1 MTQLFLL
8 FAKKSTIF
16 ATVKN
21 SYDRQLFSKLRIS
34 DCKEEFHDENQKND
48 MFFVQGKK
56 TKNVN
61 IRAITLNEYPLLDD
75 FLYDA
80 IFIPEGVAPPD
91 RSITQLPE
99 LQKYIAHFG
108 TQKDDYCLVA
118 EVDGVLVG
126 AVWARIIDDYGHVDD
141 DTPSLSISVKA
152 PYRQRGIGT
161 ALMQAMLTLLKTE
174 GYKQVSLSVQKANY
188 ARKMYLKLGFE
199 IVKTNEEDEIMVYK
213 KEKGYE

>member
-1 MTQLFLL
+1 M
-8 FAKKSTIF
+8 
-16 ATVKN
+16 
-21 SYDRQLFSKLRIS
+21 
-34 DCKEEFHDENQKND
+34 H
-48 MFFVQGKK
+48 
-56 TKNVN
+56 
-61 IRAITLNEYPLLDD
+61 IRAITPNEYPLLDD

-118 EVDGVLVG
+118 EVDSAIVG

-152 PYRQRGIGT
+152 SYRQRGIGT

>member
-1 MTQLFLL
+1 MD
-8 FAKKSTIF
+8 
-16 ATVKN
+16 KN
-21 SYDRQLFSKLRIS
+21 I
-34 DCKEEFHDENQKND
+34 
-48 MFFVQGKK
+48 
-56 TKNVN
+56 N
-61 IRAITLNEYPLLDD
+61 ILAITPNEYPLLDD

-80 IFIPEGVAPPD
+80 IFIPEGVTPPD

-118 EVDGVLVG
+118 EVDGALVG
-126 AVWARIIDDYGHVDD
+126 AVWVRIIDDYGHVDD

-213 KEKGYE
+213 KEK